1 MVIINELGG
10 RNMKKVSVLALILAL
25 SMAFTGCT
33 NGEIKLY
40 NAFKKSQDIMS
51 MESDTNITFKVEG
64 KNFPVEQQQAIEE
77 ISKMLNN
84 SEFKMYQRTVQN
96 EEKTAAK
103 SYATADF
110 NLGDMKM
117 DMQVWVEADMSTDAP
132 KLVEI
137 IKLPSAMMS
146 TMAPEGENKEFI
158 VYDFT
163 EMMNTE
169 KEVVNLDKLTS
180 FSKEIQPKL
189 MNLLKDYYT
198 KFDPGFEVGAF
209 KGTRTINGRS
219 LYMYEVKLDDESF
232 KKLVRYAGDSY
243 LEDENTINFIKE
255 YFNGVMGAIDGTDE
269 EKKELNQNLD
279 KFQQDLPQIKK
290 QFNEFMDKFD
300 DVKILGDKGLVIE
313 YGINSD
319 GYIVHE
325 AGKIDLSIDL
335 GAVEKAFKNNAAAE
349 DDTAKQESPVLN
361 IEVNFN
367 TKIYN
372 INKDIIVNMP
382 KVDSKNALY
391 FSDLVQNNFAQ

>member
-1 MVIINELGG
+1 
-10 RNMKKVSVLALILAL
+10 MKKVSVLALILAL

>member
-1 MVIINELGG
+1 
-10 RNMKKVSVLALILAL
+10 MKKVSILALILAL

-33 NGEIKLY
+33 NSEIKLY

-51 MESDTNITFKVEG
+51 MESDTNLTFKVEA
-64 KNFPVEQQQAIEE
+64 KNFPAEQQQTIEE

-96 EEKTAAK
+96 EEKTIAK
-103 SYATADF
+103 SYVNTDF

-117 DMQVWVEADMSTDAP
+117 DMQVWVEADMSTDTP

-158 VYDFT
+158 VYDFA
-163 EMMNTE
+163 EMMNTG
-169 KEVVNLDKLTS
+169 KEGVNLDKLTD

-209 KGTRTINGRS
+209 KGTRTVNGRS
-219 LYMYEVKLDDESF
+219 LSIYEVKLDDASF
-232 KKLVRYAGDSY
+232 KKLVRYAGNSY

-269 EKKELNQNLD
+269 EKQELSQNLD
-279 KFQQDLPQIKK
+279 KFQQDFPQIKK
-290 QFNEFMDKFD
+290 QFNEFMDKFE

-319 GYIVHE
+319 GYIAHE
-325 AGKIDLSIDL
+325 AGKMDLSIDL
-335 GAVEKAFKNNAAAE
+335 GAIEKAFKNSDIVESDAVE
-349 DDTAKQESPVLN
+349 QETPVLN
-361 IEVNFN
+361 IEINFN

-382 KVDSKNALY
+382 KVDNNNALY
-391 FSDLVQNNFAQ
+391 FSDLVQNNLAQ

>member
-1 MVIINELGG
+1 
-10 RNMKKVSVLALILAL
+10 MKKVSILALILAL

-33 NGEIKLY
+33 NSEIKLY

-51 MESDTNITFKVEG
+51 MESDTNLTFKVEA
-64 KNFPVEQQQAIEE
+64 KNFPAEQQQTIEE

-96 EEKTAAK
+96 EEKTIAK
-103 SYATADF
+103 SYVNTDF

-117 DMQVWVEADMSTDAP
+117 DMQVWVEADMSTDTP

-158 VYDFT
+158 VYDFA
-163 EMMNTE
+163 EMMNTG
-169 KEVVNLDKLTS
+169 KEGVNLDKLTD

-209 KGTRTINGRS
+209 KGTRTVNGRS
-219 LYMYEVKLDDESF
+219 LSIYEVKLDDASF
-232 KKLVRYAGDSY
+232 KKLVRYAGNSY

-269 EKKELNQNLD
+269 EKQELSQNLD

-290 QFNEFMDKFD
+290 QFNEFMDKFE

-319 GYIVHE
+319 GYIAHE
-325 AGKIDLSIDL
+325 AGKMDLSIDL
-335 GAVEKAFKNNAAAE
+335 GAIEKAFKNSDIVESDAVE
-349 DDTAKQESPVLN
+349 QETPVLN
-361 IEVNFN
+361 IEINFN

-382 KVDSKNALY
+382 KVDNNNALY
-391 FSDLVQNNFAQ
+391 FSDLVQNNLAQ